1 MELLEYI
8 LVAIILGVISL
19 YIWNSDEG
27 DVIKRD
33 DEWDQ

>member
-19 YIWNSDEG
+19 YIWNADDG
-27 DVIKRD
+27 DVTKRG
-33 DEWDQ
+33 DEWD